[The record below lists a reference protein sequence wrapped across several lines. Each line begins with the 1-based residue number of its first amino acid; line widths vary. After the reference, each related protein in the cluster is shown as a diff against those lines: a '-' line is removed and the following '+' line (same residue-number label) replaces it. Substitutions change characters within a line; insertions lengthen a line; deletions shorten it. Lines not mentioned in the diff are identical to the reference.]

1 MQFRLPSQSL
11 TKTRADFRDVE
22 FRKLIAQKGLNV
34 RWTQTA
40 QCPCSTK
47 TTDLNMDI
55 DYIGAD
61 APDKA
66 VDASFN
72 TDCPVCDGEGKIYHS
87 AQNIQAV
94 VTGAEGD
101 FLNARFGGYRDGVI
115 NLTLNPEHL
124 PAFGDRFELLDSVM
138 LYQEIVEE
146 NGEDTLA
153 LRFPIQQRTMKL
165 IDDNNNPVDV
175 TVGVVYASYSLN
187 TSLVTQNTELVEDED
202 FEIVDNE
209 IRWLNRPNNVNKYT
223 FSYYIHPSYTCVG
236 FPNSVRDTH
245 VRFKQTSEVN
255 TPLPVRIQAK
265 LEFLEQSNV

>member
-1 MQFRLPSQSL
+1 MDFELPPQSL

-40 QCPCSTK
+40 QCPCSTR
-47 TTDLNMDI
+47 TNDLNMDI

-61 APDKA
+61 APDKSI
-66 VDASFN
+66 DSSFN
-72 TDCPVCDGEGKIYHS
+72 ASCPVCSGEGKIYHS

-94 VTGAEGD
+94 VTNAEGD

-138 LYQEIVEE
+138 LYQETIED
-146 NGEDTLA
+146 NGENTLA

-165 IDDNNNPVDV
+165 VGGTITIGVTYSSYSQNNV
-175 TVGVVYASYSLN
+175 TVEGA
-187 TSLVTQNTELVEDED
+187 ELVEGTH
-202 FEIVDNE
+202 FTIVDNE
-209 IRWLNRPNNVNKYT
+209 ISWTNKPANVNKFT
-223 FSYYIHPSYTCVG
+223 FSYYIHPSYICVG

-255 TPLPVRIQAK
+255 TPLPIRIQAK
-265 LEFLEQSNV
+265 LEFLEASNV

>member
-1 MQFRLPSQSL
+1 MQFELPTQSL

-47 TTDLNMDI
+47 TSDLNMDI

-66 VDASFN
+66 IDYSNQNAC
-72 TDCPVCDGEGKIYHS
+72 TVCDGNGKIYHS

-101 FLNARFGGYRDGVI
+101 YINARFGGYRDGVI

-138 LYQEIVEE
+138 LYQETIED
-146 NGEDTLA
+146 NDLDTLA
-153 LRFPIQQRTMKL
+153 LRFPIQQRTLKL
-165 IDDNNNPVDV
+165 LNGDV
-175 TVGVVYASYSLN
+175 TVGVTYCSYAVN
-187 TSLVTQNTELVEDED
+187 NITQDAELVENTH
-202 FEIVDNE
+202 FTIVDNK
-209 IRWLNRPNNVNKYT
+209 INWTNKPDGVTKFT
-223 FSYYIHPSYTCVG
+223 FSYYIHPSYICVG

-255 TPLPVRIQAK
+255 TPLPIRIQAK
-265 LEFLEQSNV
+265 LEFLEASSV